1 MVGIVEQPIMN
12 WELEDEIYMQ
22 RRHAVAMEGLEAEL
36 EEGEVLPDLNGMDIH
51 GFINEL
57 NQALPPAVENPLP
70 NPFEEG
76 DDFIPLAP
84 ELEPQ
89 NEEWDM
95 PGALERQD
103 AIDPFEDAAEE
114 DERQREIWLRRNY
127 ELAKDPNSH
136 WEEINHNH
144 LWRQDPGRA
153 RHQWIFPSNKM
164 MELDK
169 KAVVLGY
176 EFNEHLENLRLLAP
190 RQEIPA
196 HFNNRFLSVYFQC
209 ADCNCCDRHQRDR
222 PEFGEIVQ
230 EMPDDYQYRWLI
242 EGEKDNN
249 CICPCRH
256 IMRAHN
262 RLLNNL

>member
-1 MVGIVEQPIMN
+1 MVGVVGQPIMN

-22 RRHAVAMEGLEAEL
+22 RRHAVAMEGLQEEL
-36 EEGEVLPDLNGMDIH
+36 EEGEVLPDLNGLNIH

-57 NQALPPAVENPLP
+57 NQALPPAVEDPLP
-70 NPFEEG
+70 NPFAEG
-76 DDFIPLAP
+76 DDFIPLVP

-95 PGALERQD
+95 PLPLERQNGVD
-103 AIDPFEDAAEE
+103 VFAEANEE
-114 DERQREIWLRRNY
+114 DERLREEWKQHNY
-127 ELAKDPNSH
+127 EVALDPNSR
-136 WEEINHNH
+136 WEAINHNH
-144 LWRQDPGRA
+144 LWREDPGRA

-196 HFNNRFLSVYFQC
+196 HFNNRFLGVYFQC

-222 PEFGEIVQ
+222 PEFREIVQ